1 MNIEE
6 AKKILKEWEE
16 IKGYNSPVQ
25 VISMSMSKLQ
35 EAIDIVL
42 NELELYKK
50 TVSKMAISLGLADT
64 DYKNMELEDIINHFL
79 GR

>member
-50 TVSKMAISLGLADT
+50 TVSKMAISLGLADP
-64 DYKNMELEDIINHFL
+64 DFKNMELEEIKEHFL
-79 GR
+79 KE